1 MDQPQNLRD
10 PDALDELEIS
20 GFLAELVANIR
31 QQVEVSKQEMS
42 LSGLHALTSIQ
53 RRPIA
58 LSSVLRYDRG
68 LSLTVEIKR
77 QSYRGKTLIDR
88 YDPVEQAHLFENLGV
103 QALSVATNPL
113 YYQGEIHHLT
123 LASQETRIPVIR
135 NDFVF
140 DPYQVYEARA
150 AGADAV
156 ILIAALLGENRL
168 WDLVSIAQ
176 RLRMT
181 PVVQVQ
187 NEQELART
195 LKSDPLVI
203 AISNVDWR
211 TLEVDLNRTTR
222 LCPQIPRHIVVV
234 SMGGIRTPEDMA
246 MVADSGIDGV
256 LVGEGLLGVPNP
268 DEAIQTLF
276 SLVNPDNRA
285 IR

>member
-20 GFLAELVANIR
+20 GFLADILANVR
-31 QQVEVSKQEMS
+31 QQVEINKQEIS
-42 LSGLHALTSIQ
+42 QSGLHALNSIR
-53 RRPIA
+53 RRPLA
-58 LSSVLRYDRG
+58 LSRVLRYDRG
-68 LSLTVEIKR
+68 LSLTVELKR
-77 QSYRGKTLIDR
+77 QSHRGKILIDR

-113 YYQGEIHHLT
+113 YYQGEIYHLT
-123 LASQETRIPVIR
+123 LVSQEVRIPVIR

-140 DPYQVYEARA
+140 DRYQVYEARA

-156 ILIAALLGENRL
+156 ILIAALLGEHRL
-168 WDLVSIAQ
+168 WDLVSITQ

-181 PVVQVQ
+181 AVVQVQ

-211 TLEVDLNRTTR
+211 TLEVDLGRTTR
-222 LCPQIPRHIVVV
+222 LCPQIPRHIVVI
-234 SMGGIRTPEDMA
+234 SMGGIRTPEDIA
-246 MVADSGIDGV
+246 QVADSGIDGV
-256 LVGEGLLGVPNP
+256 VVGEGLLGLSNP
-268 DEAIQTLF
+268 EEAINTLF
-276 SLVNPDNRA
+276 SMVSPENRL

>member
-68 LSLTVEIKR
+68 LSLTVELKR

-123 LASQETRIPVIR
+123 LVSQETRIPIIR

-211 TLEVDLNRTTR
+211 TLEVDLSRTTR
-222 LCPQIPRHIVVV
+222 LCPQIPSHIVVV

-246 MVADSGIDGV
+246 LVAESGLDGV

-268 DEAIQTLF
+268 EEAIQTLF

>member
-10 PDALDELEIS
+10 PNALDELEIS

-123 LASQETRIPVIR
+123 LVSQETRIPIIR

-211 TLEVDLNRTTR
+211 TLEVDLSRTTR
-222 LCPQIPRHIVVV
+222 LCPQIPSHIVVV

-246 MVADSGIDGV
+246 LVAESGIDGV
-256 LVGEGLLGVPNP
+256 LVGEGLLGIPNP
-268 DEAIQTLF
+268 EATIQTLF

>member
-10 PDALDELEIS
+10 PNALDELEIS
-20 GFLAELVANIR
+20 GFLAEIMENIR
-31 QQVEVSKQEMS
+31 QQLEINKQEIS
-42 LSGLHALTSIQ
+42 QSGLHALTSIQ
-53 RRPIA
+53 RRALA

-68 LSLTVEIKR
+68 LSLIVELKR
-77 QSYRGKTLIDR
+77 QSHRGKTLVDR

-123 LASQETRIPVIR
+123 LVSQETRIPVIR

-140 DPYQVYEARA
+140 DRYQVHEARA

-156 ILIAALLGENRL
+156 ILIAALLGEYRL
-168 WDLVSIAQ
+168 WDLVSITQ

-181 PVVQVQ
+181 AVVQVQ

-211 TLEVDLNRTTR
+211 TFDVDLSRTTR

-246 MVADSGIDGV
+246 MVAESGIDGV
-256 LVGEGLLGVPNP
+256 VVGEGLLGVPNP
-268 DEAIQTLF
+268 EEAIHTLF